1 MKKLLTFFLLF
12 SLLGFNAKAYDF
24 TAICATGQ
32 TLAYSITS
40 DTMPYTVSLVRGDAS
55 LSGDIEIPESVE
67 YNDIVYSVTAI
78 GDTAFFH
85 ESSITS
91 ITVPN
96 TVTSVGERAFYD
108 CRGIRGLVYNDNI
121 LMYVPYLSSSVI
133 SVPEGIKTIHRDA
146 FIDHYN
152 LSTLTIPSSVTDIGS
167 YSFQYCTNLSTV
179 NFNAIDCNATS
190 AFVSLESLTTL
201 NFASNVTRISDS
213 ICFFCSN
220 LVDLVLPDSLTYI
233 GKCAFLN
240 CVLPSTITIPENVT
254 YIGEGA
260 FHQCTGLST
269 LYFNATNCT
278 SDLIE
283 GSSSATIF
291 GGSSLST
298 VIIGENVTRIPNS
311 FLWACQNVQSLTI
324 PESTTIIGNKAF
336 LASGLTEITIPENVT
351 EIGGLA
357 FWSCTNLTTVNYNA
371 INCTSAGSSSQY
383 IFKDCSALTTVNI
396 GENVTN
402 IPDYLFY
409 KCTELTSVT
418 FSNSVTRIGYL
429 TFGSCSALPSVTLGN
444 SVATIDDYAFSGCIM
459 LTELTINSA
468 PNIGDYAFRICDSI
482 TEINAMSITPP
493 TINSLSFPSTLYEAA
508 TVWTPCPSASIYR
521 SNSQWRRFTHIQ
533 NEQTTIYNIAVQTA
547 DANMGDVSGDGGFT
561 CDTEVTL
568 TATPN
573 DGYRFLSWNDGN
585 EDNPRTITVAGDS
598 SFVASFK
605 AVHTITASAGAGGM
619 ISPNGEVTI
628 DDGADQQFTI
638 SPNTQ
643 YRIVS
648 VIVDGTTNVTTQL
661 VNGVYTFVN
670 VTADHTI
677 TATFEEIPYYTIS
690 VSTGNHG
697 SISPSTDVT
706 VMEGENQTFTFS
718 ADACYEIEDVRV
730 DGATVRLDENNTY
743 TFTNVTANHTV
754 EATFDIL
761 TYTISVTAS
770 EHGSVTHNDEE
781 GDVVVNCGDSQS
793 FTIVAD
799 DSCRLVSV
807 MVDGV
812 NVTSQLVN
820 GVYTFTNVTANHT
833 INVTFE
839 EIPIYTIAVSANNA
853 EYGSVTGSGTYMEG
867 TDVTIT
873 ATPNNDYHF
882 VSWDDNNTDNPR
894 TFTATSDGVYVANF
908 ARNQHTIT
916 ALASDSNFGSVS
928 GGGTY
933 DVGATVTLTA
943 IPNASYR
950 FLSWNDDNTDNP
962 RTIVVD
968 GDSTFIASFRA
979 LYTISVIANNDEG
992 GLVSGSGI
1000 YDEGAEV
1007 VITATPN
1014 VGYCFIE
1021 WNDASTDTL
1030 RTITVT
1036 SDSTFVADF
1045 SATAY
1050 RAVDTTVTSYLTL
1063 DEHTFYASGV
1073 YSYVIPSDMGCDT
1086 IVDLTLQVL
1095 DVPET
1100 YDISPNPAK
1109 SIISISSE
1117 DYISAVEIYSTTGK
1131 LVIQKQID
1139 ANRAEVNVERLVPG
1153 VYFVKLFGEDVGL
1166 PSVKRFVKE

>member
-1 MKKLLTFFLLF
+1 M
-12 SLLGFNAKAYDF
+12 
-24 TAICATGQ
+24 
-32 TLAYSITS
+32 
-40 DTMPYTVSLVRGDAS
+40 
-55 LSGDIEIPESVE
+55 
-67 YNDIVYSVTAI
+67 
-78 GDTAFFH
+78 
-85 ESSITS
+85 
-91 ITVPN
+91 
-96 TVTSVGERAFYD
+96 
-108 CRGIRGLVYNDNI
+108 
-121 LMYVPYLSSSVI
+121 
-133 SVPEGIKTIHRDA
+133 
-146 FIDHYN
+146 
-152 LSTLTIPSSVTDIGS
+152 
-167 YSFQYCTNLSTV
+167 
-179 NFNAIDCNATS
+179 
-190 AFVSLESLTTL
+190 
-201 NFASNVTRISDS
+201 
-213 ICFFCSN
+213 
-220 LVDLVLPDSLTYI
+220 
-233 GKCAFLN
+233 
-240 CVLPSTITIPENVT
+240 
-254 YIGEGA
+254 
-260 FHQCTGLST
+260 
-269 LYFNATNCT
+269 
-278 SDLIE
+278 
-283 GSSSATIF
+283 
-291 GGSSLST
+291 
-298 VIIGENVTRIPNS
+298 
-311 FLWACQNVQSLTI
+311 
-324 PESTTIIGNKAF
+324 
-336 LASGLTEITIPENVT
+336 
-351 EIGGLA
+351 
-357 FWSCTNLTTVNYNA
+357 
-371 INCTSAGSSSQY
+371 
-383 IFKDCSALTTVNI
+383 
-396 GENVTN
+396 
-402 IPDYLFY
+402 
-409 KCTELTSVT
+409 
-418 FSNSVTRIGYL
+418 
-429 TFGSCSALPSVTLGN
+429 
-444 SVATIDDYAFSGCIM
+444 
-459 LTELTINSA
+459 
-468 PNIGDYAFRICDSI
+468 
-482 TEINAMSITPP
+482 
-493 TINSLSFPSTLYEAA
+493 
-508 TVWTPCPSASIYR
+508 
-521 SNSQWRRFTHIQ
+521 
-533 NEQTTIYNIAVQTA
+533 
-547 DANMGDVSGDGGFT
+547 
-561 CDTEVTL
+561 
-568 TATPN
+568 
-573 DGYRFLSWNDGN
+573 
-585 EDNPRTITVAGDS
+585 
-598 SFVASFK
+598 
-605 AVHTITASAGAGGM
+605 
-619 ISPNGEVTI
+619 
-628 DDGADQQFTI
+628 
-638 SPNTQ
+638 
-643 YRIVS
+643 
-648 VIVDGTTNVTTQL
+648 
-661 VNGVYTFVN
+661 
-670 VTADHTI
+670 
-677 TATFEEIPYYTIS
+677 
-690 VSTGNHG
+690 
-697 SISPSTDVT
+697 
-706 VMEGENQTFTFS
+706 
-718 ADACYEIEDVRV
+718 
-730 DGATVRLDENNTY
+730 
-743 TFTNVTANHTV
+743 
-754 EATFDIL
+754 
-761 TYTISVTAS
+761 
-770 EHGSVTHNDEE
+770 
-781 GDVVVNCGDSQS
+781 NCGDSQS